1 MLAQPRGQRLRRAIG
16 QEVDDL
22 LRLQV
27 DQDRAV
33 GPPASLRPIVDT
45 QHAHRPCRRGR
56 RGAHEPQERA
66 PTDRQPPRR
75 RVPCPRRSPQGKPR
89 ALEFVALACGA
100 PTPRCDQSGQALSE
114 DRAAPAHATG
124 EPTGPQM
131 QGDLHAHTGQI
142 GEGTISQGVSLGDLR
157 QSRYHG
163 LAKTRLL
170 HLLIATALNFVR
182 V

>member
-1 MLAQPRGQRLRRAIG
+1 
-16 QEVDDL
+16 
-22 LRLQV
+22 
-27 DQDRAV
+27 
-33 GPPASLRPIVDT
+33 
-45 QHAHRPCRRGR
+45 
-56 RGAHEPQERA
+56 
-66 PTDRQPPRR
+66 
-75 RVPCPRRSPQGKPR
+75 
-89 ALEFVALACGA
+89 
-100 PTPRCDQSGQALSE
+100 
-114 DRAAPAHATG
+114 
-124 EPTGPQM
+124 M